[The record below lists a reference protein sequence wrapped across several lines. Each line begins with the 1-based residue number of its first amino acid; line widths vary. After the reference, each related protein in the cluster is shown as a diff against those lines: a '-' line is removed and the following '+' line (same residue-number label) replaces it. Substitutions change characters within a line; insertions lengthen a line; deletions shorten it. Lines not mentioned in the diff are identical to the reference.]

1 MSRMFNLRYPLLLI
15 ILGLLTSFSP
25 QNNSLLH
32 ANTSDTSV
40 MAPGFVKDKKR
51 CGPFI
56 FLHSVA
62 GANVSLAQLQPPS
75 GGPVS
80 VTTPTLPYYF
90 GQFANG
96 SYRITLSF
104 SSHMATNGLI
114 AVVAQDGTWVSC
126 KTFNA
131 GVSFVSLAFVAN
143 VCQEYRI
150 IVVNNASTCP

>member
-1 MSRMFNLRYPLLLI
+1 MFNLRYPLLLI

-32 ANTSDTSV
+32 TNISDTSA
-40 MAPGFVKDKKR
+40 MAPGVVKDKKR

-62 GANVSLAQLQPPS
+62 GTTVSLAQLQPPS
-75 GGPVS
+75 GGPIS

-96 SYRITLSF
+96 TYSISLNF
-104 SSHMATNGLI
+104 STHTATDGLI
-114 AVVAQDGTWVSC
+114 AVIAQDGTWVSC
-126 KTFNA
+126 KTINSGA
-131 GVSFVSLAFVAN
+131 SFVHLSFVAN

-150 IVVNNASTCP
+150 VVLNDGNICA

>member
-1 MSRMFNLRYPLLLI
+1 MVNLRYPLLLI

-25 QNNSLLH
+25 QNNSLLPS
-32 ANTSDTSV
+32 NTSDTSA
-40 MAPGFVKDKKR
+40 MAPGVIKDKKR

-62 GANVSLAQLQPPS
+62 GASVSVAQLQPPS
-75 GGPVS
+75 GGPIS

-96 SYRITLSF
+96 TYRITLTLN
-104 SSHMATNGLI
+104 SHMATDGLI

-126 KTFNA
+126 KTFNT
-131 GVSFVSLAFVAN
+131 GVSFISLSFVAN
-143 VCQEYRI
+143 VCQDYRI
-150 IVVNNASTCP
+150 IVQDNGATCP